1 MAMKMLEA
9 GGLALVTDGQRS
21 ADSDNPQGY
30 FEDERVLDLAQK
42 PDRSWLR
49 ECRGRAVKIISFL
62 LKDLPE
68 DNLYRVV
75 FMQRA
80 LAEILASQR
89 KMLDHRSADDDMG
102 DARMEE
108 IYTEHLRTVK
118 FMLGYRRHFEVLYV
132 QHRETLQEPTS
143 MAKSLNDFLG
153 GSLGGDLDVEA
164 MAAVVDPRLYRN
176 RA

>member
-62 LKDLPE
+62 LKDLPA
-68 DNLYRVV
+68 DNNYKVV
-75 FMQRA
+75 FMLRA
-80 LAEILASQR
+80 LPEVLASQE
-89 KMLDHRSADDDMG
+89 KMLDRRDEADETAD
-102 DARMEE
+102 EE
-108 IYTEHLRTVK
+108 MTKVYTEHLRTVK

-132 QHRETLQEPTS
+132 QHREALQEPTS
-143 MAKSLNDFLG
+143 MAKSLNDFLS
-153 GSLGGDLDVEA
+153 GSLGGDLNVEA
-164 MAAVVDPRLYRN
+164 MAAVVDPSLYRN